1 MLGHR
6 PLTREDY
13 FTILKR
19 RSWIILIP
27 GILFP
32 VIAFA
37 CSYLLSPQYVSQ
49 TLVLIEQQKV
59 PEKYVMPVVTEDLN
73 SRLASMKEQILSRSR
88 LQPII
93 EKYNLYGGGHIS
105 MDDRIDATRKNI
117 DIKPIQS
124 EVARA
129 GGLPGFF
136 ISFKASDAHT
146 AQLVCADITSLFIN
160 QSNTDQQDS
169 AEGTTAFLKQQ
180 LNDAKRNLDDQDAKL
195 AKFQQ
200 TYVGRLPGEDSA
212 NMGMLQSLN
221 TQLDAATQALTRME
235 QDRSYMASMLAQQSQ
250 QFQQSRDLPPATGPA
265 GEQRAAPQEKQLE
278 LQNLL
283 AQKADLT
290 NRYTADYPDVVAVDR
305 KIAEL
310 RKQMAQAPA
319 PAPAASTPSAA
330 VPRNEPVAVQQ
341 LRASLNATDQGI
353 LQKRRDQAG
362 IQSQIHMYQDRIS
375 SSPAVQQEYANIT
388 RDHQTSQQLYDDLLK
403 QSQQAKMAVDLEK
416 RQQGEQFRIMDEP
429 NLPDSPAFPKRSV
442 FATGGLLFGLA
453 LGLGIIA
460 LLEYRDTV
468 IRSERDLWAFT
479 KLPTLAILS
488 LNDGAAAQ
496 PAPDGG
502 GARTS
507 RLRFWKRGKQT
518 SVSGKPLSAGA

>member
-13 FTILKR
+13 LTILKR
-19 RSWIILIP
+19 RSWIVIIP
-27 GILFP
+27 ALVFP
-32 VIAFA
+32 IIAFA
-37 CSYLLSPQYVSQ
+37 CSYLLSPQYISQ

-93 EKYNLYGGGHIS
+93 EKYSLFAGGHMS

-124 EVARA
+124 EIARA

-136 ISFKASDAHT
+136 ISFKAGDPRT
-146 AQLVCADITSLFIN
+146 AQLVCGDITSLFVN
-160 QSNTDQQDS
+160 QSLTDQQDS

-180 LNDAKRNLDDQDAKL
+180 LGDAKRTLDDQDAKL

-200 TYVGRLPGEDSA
+200 TYVGRLPGEDSS

-221 TQLDAATQALTRME
+221 TQLDAATQAINSME
-235 QDRSYMASMLAQQSQ
+235 QNRAYEESLLASQAHEVSMTSTPSGEPRVAPQAQQL
-250 QFQQSRDLPPATGPA
+250 D
-265 GEQRAAPQEKQLE
+265 

-283 AQKADLT
+283 AQEADLT
-290 NRYTADYPDVVAVDR
+290 NRYTADYPDVVAVRR
-305 KIAEL
+305 KIADL
-310 RKQMAQAPA
+310 RKQMAQAAA
-319 PAPAASTPSAA
+319 PASSPANPSAA
-330 VPRNEPVAVQQ
+330 AAPRSEPLGLQQ
-341 LRASLNATDQGI
+341 LRASIRAIEQGI
-353 LQKRRDQAG
+353 AQKKKDQAG
-362 IQSQIHMYQDRIS
+362 IQVQIRMYQDRIS
-375 SSPAVQQEYANIT
+375 SSPQVQQEYTNLT
-388 RDHQTSQQLYDDLLK
+388 RDHQTSQGLYDDLLK

-442 FATGGLLFGLA
+442 FAAGGLFLGLA
-453 LGLGIIA
+453 IGLLIIA
-460 LLEYRDTV
+460 LIEYRDTAV
-468 IRSERDLWAFT
+468 QSERDLWAFT
-479 KLPTLAILS
+479 KLPTLAVLS
-488 LNDGAAAQ
+488 LTDAASQA
-496 PAPDGG
+496 GG
-502 GARTS
+502 SPVTPS
-507 RLRFWKRGKQT
+507 KLRFWKRGKQT
-518 SVSGKPLSAGA
+518 PVSGKPLSAGA